1 MYATLLGRMR
11 ESFGMRCVAWF
22 CLALFCCVGAG
33 CAHGFHKAEDQ
44 QVTAFA
50 SYGDPR
56 TDDPLWWIGEGD
68 AKNVGLTF
76 GYNYFLADDLAFLAE
91 FTPLRRYSQD
101 GETIHAIEF
110 QLGVRGFFWSADLS
124 GPSKI
129 GLFFDVAAGFMAANA
144 RVPDRGT
151 KSNLTAD
158 FGPGIEYRINEE
170 WSILGGYRLHHIS
183 NIGPTETSNN
193 PGQNDD
199 RYYLGVGYSW

>member
-1 MYATLLGRMR
+1 M
-11 ESFGMRCVAWF
+11 
-22 CLALFCCVGAG
+22 
-33 CAHGFHKAEDQ
+33 
-44 QVTAFA
+44 TAFA

-68 AKNVGLTF
+68 ATNVGLTF
-76 GYNYFLADDLAFLAE
+76 GYNYFLADDFALLAE

-110 QLGVRGFFWSADLS
+110 QLGFRGFFWSADLS

-129 GLFFDVAAGFMAANA
+129 GLFFDVAGGFMAANA

-158 FGPGIEYRINEE
+158 FGPECWPRSEPPRITGTA
-170 WSILGGYRLHHIS
+170 SRSTTVSAAKDTGAA
-183 NIGPTETSNN
+183 
-193 PGQNDD
+193 
-199 RYYLGVGYSW
+199 